1 MGGAFREML
10 RGGFHP
16 SETIVAEKT
25 LQSFA
30 GRLKDVSQ
38 QSFTQHP
45 SFERKLWEIR
55 RNGKLK
61 SSKQNNTLGFLNGI
75 INHYLPPT
83 GLPLM
88 SAQRFLMLGY

>member
-25 LQSFA
+25 LRSFA

-38 QSFTQHP
+38 QSFTQPP
-45 SFERKLWEIR
+45 SFERKFWEIR

-61 SSKQNNTLGFLNGI
+61 SSKQNNTWD
-75 INHYLPPT
+75 
-83 GLPLM
+83 
-88 SAQRFLMLGY
+88 FLMGS

>member
-1 MGGAFREML
+1 MGDTFRELL

-16 SETIVAEKT
+16 SETTVAEKT

-38 QSFTQHP
+38 QSFTQPP

-61 SSKQNNTLGFLNGI
+61 SVKQNKTKQHIGI
-75 INHYLPPT
+75 
-83 GLPLM
+83 
-88 SAQRFLMLGY
+88 S